1 MISEKIKKQ
10 RELKKWSIKKLAT
23 EADVSNAYISLL
35 ETHKAKNPS
44 IKVLKKIADALEM
57 QPIELIK

>member
-10 RELKKWSIKKLAT
+10 RNLKNWSIAKLAT
-23 EADVSNAYISLL
+23 EANVSNAYISLL
-35 ETHKAKNPS
+35 ETNKAKNPS

>member
-1 MISEKIKKQ
+1 
-10 RELKKWSIKKLAT
+10 
-23 EADVSNAYISLL
+23 YISLL
-35 ETHKAKNPS
+35 ETDKAKNPS